1 MTGWFKKHL
10 LLNIVRLACIAAMAA
25 LLVFTRS
32 GGAKRPLYFAVT
44 FVFLFLP
51 ELVTAVLRAEPPDAL
66 SVVYVLSL
74 FCANILGE
82 LIEFYVSVPV
92 WDAALH
98 LIAAF
103 FLALTGASFL
113 EIMIGKRP
121 RPLASFLFA
130 LCFALFIGVLWE
142 FFEYFMDCVF
152 HYDMQKDTLVKS
164 ISTILLDPFGGNN
177 AVTQDITSVVI
188 NGETWPGYIDIGLHD
203 TMSDLIICV
212 AGGLLGGVC
221 CAVNAGN
228 GKRFRFV
235 RAFFWKKR

>member
-1 MTGWFKKHL
+1 MTAWFKKHL

-51 ELVTAVLRAEPPDAL
+51 ELVTLVLRVEPPDAL
-66 SVVYVLSL
+66 SVIYVLGL

-82 LIEFYVSVPV
+82 LVELYVSVPV

-113 EIMIGKRP
+113 EIMTGKTP
-121 RPLASFLFA
+121 RPLTTFLFA
-130 LCFALFIGVLWE
+130 LCFAIFIGVLWE

-152 HYDMQKDTLVKS
+152 RYDMQKDKLVKS
-164 ISTILLDPFGGNN
+164 ISTILLDPNGGNN
-177 AVTQDITSVVI
+177 AVTREIESVVV
-188 NGETWPGYIDIGLHD
+188 NGEAWPGYIDIGLHD
-203 TMSDLIICV
+203 TMSDLIICA
-212 AGGLLGGVC
+212 AGGLAGGIC
-221 CAVNAGN
+221 CAVNASDG
-228 GKRFRFV
+228 GRFRFV
-235 RAFFWKKR
+235 RAFYWTKK